1 MISIK
6 LTCFYSRDSFE
17 SIYLKKAVNRLQEK
31 DKTIEVDSWIDEI
44 KMNSSPDI
52 KIFLVGTK
60 SDLEEDRQV
69 QFSEGE
75 MLKNKY
81 NLDEFMEVSA
91 QEGTNTKELFLKA
104 VLLLLSKYQN
114 LKGNF
119 NIPNSRTISDVHSLK
134 KEVKNKKKYCI
145 C

>member
-134 KEVKNKKKYCI
+134 KEVKNKKKSCS